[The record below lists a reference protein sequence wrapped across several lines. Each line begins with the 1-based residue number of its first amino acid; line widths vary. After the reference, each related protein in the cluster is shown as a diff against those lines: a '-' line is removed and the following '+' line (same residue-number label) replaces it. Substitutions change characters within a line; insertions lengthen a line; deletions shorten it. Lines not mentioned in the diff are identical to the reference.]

1 MDLHAF
7 ANGWIDAFNRR
18 DWDAYAVYFADTV
31 TYLTPGREEPLVGR
45 DTHVAQ
51 DQKNAGSAKLV
62 PRLIVVADDD
72 GFEIVAGARRYRAG
86 VDRYSVSGRGN
97 EGFQAT
103 SHRCPSGSW
112 KYPA

>member
-18 DWDAYAVYFADTV
+18 DWDAYAVYFADNV

-62 PRLIVVADDD
+62 PRLIVVADDGSHIVIEGMFQD
-72 GFEIVAGARRYRAG
+72 ERRTSKWVTILEIRDEKIAAERLYF
-86 VDRYSVSGRGN
+86 DRLR
-97 EGFQAT
+97 
-103 SHRCPSGSW
+103 PSS
-112 KYPA
+112 